1 MAEIINL
8 NSARKRRARDKDKER
23 SAANKARCGRPKWQ
37 RAENRFD
44 SEREQAELDGKRHE
58 GSRIGW
64 PGDDDKEP
72 A

>member
-8 NSARKRRARDKDKER
+8 NRERKRRARDKDKEQ
-23 SAANKARCGRPKWQ
+23 SAANRARCGRAKWQ
-37 RAENRFD
+37 RAEGRFD
-44 SEREQAELDGKRHE
+44 AEHERAELDGKRLE
-58 GSRIGW
+58 DSRNGW